1 MELNGVDKSQLLATL
16 RARLEDDLRNVTLAQ
31 KAAQEGATHE
41 ENRQESD
48 KDMRSTEVS
57 YLARGQ
63 AERVVSLR
71 EELALLGSLRPRA
84 FSEDDAVAA
93 TALVRLAE
101 DESETVHFLV
111 PAGGGL
117 RLDWQGLSIGILTPR
132 SPLGQNLLGVR
143 QGDVVGLDGPEGSR
157 EFEVIEVA

>member
-1 MELNGVDKSQLLATL
+1 MNLDRLDK
-16 RARLEDDLRNVTLAQ
+16 ARLLEILFERLEEDLRNVTAAQ

-71 EELALLGSLRPRA
+71 EELARLRSLSLQS
-84 FSEDDAVAA
+84 FDAETPIAA
-93 TALVRLAE
+93 TALVRLDEEGAE
-101 DESETVHFLV
+101 SVHFLV

-117 RLDWQGLSIGILTPR
+117 RFVVDGIELSILTPR
-132 SPLGQNLLGVR
+132 SPLGQNLLGAR

-157 EFEVIEVA
+157 EYEVVEVV